1 VVVAVAEAD
10 TALAAVATVAAQ
22 STINKQQPQCL
33 RHGDDNGSDKGGCGG
48 SNDSGGGDNNSN
60 SDDDGDEDNN
70 GSNRTAATV
79 TAVTQ

>member
-1 VVVAVAEAD
+1 VAMAEAD

-33 RHGDDNGSDKGGCGG
+33 RHGDDDGSDKGGCGG
-48 SNDSGGGDNNSN
+48 GGDNNSE
-60 SDDDGDEDNN
+60 SDDGGDEDNN
-70 GSNRTAATV
+70 SNNRTAVTA